1 MYKGSLQ
8 KQVRRSYIDELREFQ
23 QKAKSFNINQ
33 IIKHFIICNT
43 ILPAHIR
50 SCLVMHLEGGS
61 DSQEVPIKLHSSS
74 VRVADRL
81 NGPLMPAMLSE
92 WAGNLD

>member
-8 KQVRRSYIDELREFQ
+8 KQVHRLLVKRVST
-23 QKAKSFNINQ
+23 KAKSFNINQ